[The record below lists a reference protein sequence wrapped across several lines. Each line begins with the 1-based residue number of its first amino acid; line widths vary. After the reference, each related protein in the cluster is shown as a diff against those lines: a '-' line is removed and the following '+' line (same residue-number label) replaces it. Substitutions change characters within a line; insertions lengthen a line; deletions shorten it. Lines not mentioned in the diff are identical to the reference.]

1 MIDLLVDAAIAVVT
15 LTDRGLCAVE
25 RSVRR
30 LRPFSPAVVGDARPA
45 DAGSPPDTGIG
56 GHPIRS
62 TSALLGNAAIELDYA
77 YPNHLPAIIAAL
89 IAELRDRAAQL
100 RAVGD

>member
-1 MIDLLVDAAIAVVT
+1 VISLLVDAAIAVVV

-45 DAGSPPDTGIG
+45 DAGSLSDTGIG

-62 TSALLGNAAIELDYA
+62 TSALLGNAAIELSYA
-77 YPNHLPAIIAAL
+77 YQDLPAIIAVL
-89 IAELRDRAAQL
+89 IAELSDRAAQL

>member
-1 MIDLLVDAAIAVVT
+1 VISLLVDAAIAVVV

-62 TSALLGNAAIELDYA
+62 TSALLGNAAIELSYA
-77 YPNHLPAIIAAL
+77 YQDLPAIIAVL
-89 IAELRDRAAQL
+89 IAELSDRAAQL